1 MNRLSVSL
9 LSVAALMAAVGQ
21 ILFRLGARDKTSIAA
36 LFNVSILSGVALYGG
51 GTLIW
56 IFVLSREKLVD
67 VYAFTALTFALV
79 YIGAVTILDER
90 LQLQAMTGI
99 ALVLLGLYLLARAGH

>member
-1 MNRLSVSL
+1 MSRWSISL
-9 LSVAALMAAVGQ
+9 LSAAALMAAIGQ
-21 ILFRLGARDKTSIAA
+21 ILFRLGARDKTDIVA
-36 LFNVSILSGVALYGG
+36 LFNAHILSGVALYGG

-56 IFVLSREKLVD
+56 IYVLSREKLVD

-90 LQLQAMTGI
+90 LHLQAMTGV
-99 ALVLLGLYLLARAGH
+99 ALVLLGLFLIARAGY

>member
-1 MNRLSVSL
+1 MTRISIVL
-9 LSVAALMAAVGQ
+9 LSAAASMAAVGQ
-21 ILFRLGARDKTSIAA
+21 ILFRLGARDKAGLIA
-36 LFNVSILSGVALYGG
+36 LFNVHTLSGVALYGA

-90 LQLQAMTGI
+90 LHLQAIAGI
-99 ALVLLGLYLLARAGH
+99 ALVLLGLFLLARAGH